1 MRQIKLRAILSGL
14 LATGALLSVPGS
26 VAQAATQLAKS
37 GEIVVRVSGNVN
49 PDALAATIDA
59 TVLGPVAYCP
69 GYYRFGLKGRN
80 PLAGPEAPKTD
91 LLAAIETLQRQGIVA
106 SPDWI
111 QYPTG
116 FSQGQKKTGS
126 KAASSRAQAGPGT
139 QFTPNDALF
148 GRQWGSTMIRMPEAW
163 DIQIGNGTPVLV
175 SIIDS
180 GIDPQHPDLKDS
192 SGGSRIVAQ
201 QDFSGANA
209 PGTDS
214 IGHGTHVAGTV
225 GASTNNTIGV
235 TGVAGLERNGL
246 IVKFINA
253 KVFDTG
259 GAASSTVASGIGYSV
274 SQGARVINMSLG
286 FQGPSA
292 AQVEVDAVNAAIA
305 AGVVVVVAAG
315 NNSSDNDN
323 PNTKFWPADIP
334 GVIKVTAVGPTK
346 TLSSFSNFGGNPQKI
361 AAPGGDDFSA
371 AGAGAVWST
380 GPVAGSIDFPTPG
393 GYYPANGTS
402 MACPHVA
409 GAAVLLVAAGVPANE
424 IYKALADG
432 AQPPGDAPSVAR
444 YGPGV
449 LDVYSSLLPFSNP
462 EPRMTLEGPSDRG
475 NSYFSATP
483 ISISLSGVGK
493 IYASGPPSTIT
504 GRWSLEQ
511 DLTVE
516 VQTIGRTPSIVKSFV
531 GGRGV
536 TGQPNRFEIPVL
548 PANVSKATVYSG
560 IRVPAVNAD
569 GSYSPISLS
578 PGQYRIVGKV
588 NLRDKTGIVATQEQ
602 VQFIT
607 IVEKRLSA
615 GRSMFATPFKAGV
628 FLRPV
633 TSPNMTP
640 EAALLG
646 QTTSF
651 AIARYNPLRSLSDD
665 DYARFRS
672 NDPYVLKNAARFDLI
687 DQLDRRI
694 TVFDTTNPGASIA
707 PIGLGYW
714 LDLDREA
721 ALSTVLLPY
730 PTQIPG
736 VSPIAENSVGIR
748 AYASGGG
755 WNMIGAPFTYPV
767 DWSVVTVMVE
777 GVSYSMADAAKA
789 GIISPALIGFANG
802 DYVYSVAPAGQ
813 LEPFNGYWVRVFHD
827 CTLLIPPVPGA
838 PTSRAQTGAA
848 KGADEWRA
856 RFEVTIVGDRDR
868 DGQNY
873 FGQLRDAN
881 QNEDRFDILKPPSG
895 SGNVY
900 ARFVKTNSGT
910 SRSLAFDMR
919 PLTGTEGNSQEWKAV
934 VTTTRPNATVAVS
947 WPGLQSAPRNAK
959 FVLHDTVTGATIP
972 MSSQSS
978 YTFKS
983 GAPGSSRNF
992 TISMQKLPSG
1002 GVLTMRSLRAVSG
1015 GRAAKGWAF
1024 GLTTNLDANVKGVV
1038 ETMTGRPVAVLG
1050 TKGRAQAGRESTL
1063 TWDGRSSSGS
1073 YIPAGAYR
1081 VKVYAETA
1089 DGQIASQQATIINVR

>member
-1 MRQIKLRAILSGL
+1 MRQIKLRAILSGIL
-14 LATGALLSVPGS
+14 MAAVLLSVAGAAS
-26 VAQAATQLAKS
+26 AAQPPKALALP
-37 GEIVVRVSGNVN
+37 GEIILQVPPGTASATV
-49 PDALAATIDA
+49 DALAATAGCDVIKP
-59 TVLGPVAYCP
+59 LAYSP
-69 GYYRFGLKGRN
+69 GVYLIGVKGRQISLTATEPSN
-80 PLAGPEAPKTD
+80 AML
-91 LLAAIETLQRQGIVA
+91 VA
-106 SPDWI
+106 MAQLRTTPGVTADPNFI
-111 QYPTG
+111 RYFTG
-116 FSQGQKKTGS
+116 FSQKSPRVT
-126 KAASSRAQAGPGT
+126 RATAGPGSSI
-139 QFTPNDALF
+139 TPNDPLYAP
-148 GRQWGSTMIRMPEAW
+148 QWDMTMVRMPEAW
-163 DIQIGNGTPVLV
+163 NIQFGTANVLV
-175 SIIDS
+175 GVIDS
-180 GIDPQHPDLKDS
+180 GVERNHPDL
-192 SGGSRIVAQ
+192 
-201 QDFSGANA
+201 QDASGADRTVDHQA
-209 PGTDS
+209 FGGGTAGIDAL
-214 IGHGTHVAGTV
+214 GHGTHVAGTI
-225 GASTNNTIGV
+225 AATTNNGNRV
-235 TGVAGLERNGL
+235 AGVAGWNRSGLNVL
-246 IVKFINA
+246 IVDVNVDSGAGNGSLSSAGIIQGINYC
-253 KVFDTG
+253 
-259 GAASSTVASGIGYSV
+259 ASKPVK
-274 SQGARVINMSLG
+274 VINMSLG
-286 FQGPSA
+286 GYGTSA
-292 AQVEVDAVNAAIA
+292 AERAAVKNAVDTGVAV
-305 AGVVVVVAAG
+305 VCAAG
-315 NNSSDNDN
+315 NGTIDHGVL
-323 PNTKFWPADIP
+323 PGYPADFP
-334 GVIKVTAVGPTK
+334 GVIKVTAVGFDKKLTFY
-346 TLSSFSNFGGNPQKI
+346 SDFGFTENPQLI
-361 AAPGGDDFSA
+361 AAPGGSLDGNSA
-371 AGAGAVWST
+371 HDVLSLWPVNGGAL
-380 GPVAGSIDFPTPG
+380 GPGQNGTNAI
-393 GYYPANGTS
+393 AGTS

-409 GAAVLLVAAGVPANE
+409 GAAVLLSAAGVTGAQM
-424 IYKALADG
+424 YKALADG
-432 AQPPGDAPSVAR
+432 AQLPNEPLDAR
-444 YGPGV
+444 KHGPGV
-449 LDVYSSLLPFSNP
+449 LDVYSALLPYSDP
-462 EPRMTLEGPSDRG
+462 PPHMILEGASDRG
-475 NSYFSATP
+475 NSYFSSTP
-483 ISISLSGVGK
+483 ISVSLSGVGK
-493 IYASGPPSTIT
+493 IYASGPPSTVT

-548 PANVSKATVYSG
+548 PANAIKATVYSG
-560 IRVPAVNAD
+560 IRVPAVNSD

-578 PGQYRIVGKV
+578 PGQYRIVGKL
-588 NLRDKTGIVATQEQ
+588 NLRDKTGIVATEEQ

-633 TSPNMTP
+633 NSPNMTP

-672 NDPYVLKNAARFDLI
+672 NDPYVLKNASRFDLI

-694 TVFDTTNPGASIA
+694 TVFDTTNPGVSIA

-721 ALSTVLLPY
+721 VLSTVLLPY

-736 VSPIAENSVGIR
+736 VSPIAENSVGIQ

-838 PTSRAQTGAA
+838 PTSRAQIGAT

-856 RFEVTIVGDRDR
+856 RFEATIAGDRDR

-881 QNEDRFDILKPPSG
+881 QNEDRYDILQPPSG
-895 SGNVY
+895 AGNVY

-919 PLTGTEGNSQEWKAV
+919 PLTGTEGNTQEWKAV
-934 VTTTRPNATVAVS
+934 VTTTRPNATVSVS

-959 FVLHDTVTGATIP
+959 FVLHDSVTGTTIP

-1002 GVLTMRSLRAVSG
+1002 GVLTMRSLRTVPG
-1015 GRAAKGWAF
+1015 GRAAKGWTF
-1024 GLTTNLDANVKGVV
+1024 GLTTNLDANIKGVV
-1038 ETMTGRPVAVLG
+1038 ETVTGRPVAVLG
-1050 TKGRAQAGRESTL
+1050 SKGRAQAGRESTL

-1073 YIPAGAYR
+1073 YIPAGTYR